1 VSTGRRM
8 SGPAAEAWRGDGDD
22 VAADR
27 PGLEDAE
34 LLRQVAA
41 GDKDAMGELYRRH
54 GEVLF
59 AQIRFVAGDLTLSEE
74 TFQDTMVAIW
84 RGAASFR
91 GESKARSRMIA
102 IAHRQARVGLRRRRL
117 RVVDDAF
124 LAALPSLAPGPEHV
138 ALDRAEAAA
147 VISAI
152 KALDPA
158 HREVLGLAVG
168 AGLVHPEIAEILQV
182 PVGTVKSR
190 ISAARAA
197 LIRALSKE
205 GYAR

>member
-1 VSTGRRM
+1 MSASRGRP
-8 SGPAAEAWRGDGDD
+8 GPAPVTWCGDD
-22 VAADR
+22 PAAAG
-27 PGLEDAE
+27 PTGPEDAD

-41 GDKDAMGELYRRH
+41 GHTDAMGELYRRH

-59 AQIRFVAGDLTLSEE
+59 AQIRFVTGDLALSEE
-74 TFQDTMVAIW
+74 ILQDTLVAIW

-91 GESKARSRMIA
+91 GESKARSWMIA
-102 IAHRQARVGLRRRRL
+102 IAHRQARVRLRRRRL
-117 RVVDDAF
+117 HVVDDAF

-138 ALDRAEAAA
+138 ALGRAEAAA
-147 VISAI
+147 VIAAI
-152 KALDPA
+152 KRLDTA

-168 AGLVHPEIAEILQV
+168 AGLPHSEIAEILQV

-197 LIRALSKE
+197 LARALSRE